1 MQPCVVATRPNQE
14 RLEVPRG
21 SLARPPRDE
30 LMWTEVITLR
40 SAERRPARDD
50 LPPRRIRATVPAH
63 SKPACTGALFLQ
75 SDSLIDIPHV

>member
-1 MQPCVVATRPNQE
+1 MQPCAAATRPGQE
-14 RLEVPRG
+14 RSEVPRG
-21 SLARPPRDE
+21 SFARPPRDE

-63 SKPACTGALFLQ
+63 SKPACTGAVLLQ
-75 SDSLIDIPHV
+75 FDSLIDNPHV